1 MNLSLRTQLI
11 IFSLVLMGIN
21 IIIGIAGLKGMS
33 ETDKGLEKVYAEG
46 VVQIERLKEISDD
59 YAVFIIDAVNKAN
72 AGILKAEDATSG
84 IREAGSRIKNNWHA
98 YSSIKPDPEEEKLI
112 SEANS
117 LFKTADK
124 AVDDLLITIGG
135 MKGNVSGQLGN
146 LDGSL
151 YKNIDP
157 ITEKISEIAKYKIKA
172 AENIKD
178 LTDKRY
184 SGFKMAVVFLIFS
197 GLSSALAIG
206 FSVMK
211 SGTRLMTFTVKSMRE
226 VSSKNISMDVPESMT
241 KRKDET
247 GTVARAINRLLTSM
261 REIIRELSE
270 NAAIVSASSAELE
283 KTSENL
289 SESADEMNQKLRSVA
304 SGSESLSGNVNDMA
318 RASESIS
325 EESGNVAAAVEEM
338 SVSIKE
344 VAMNCAKNAEV
355 ARNADE
361 QTGLTLK
368 IMSELNDYAEEI
380 GKVVEVIDSI
390 ADQTNMLALN
400 ATIEAARAGEA
411 GKGFA
416 VVANE
421 VKDLAH
427 KSRQSTGE
435 IAVRI
440 EKIRSGSGS
449 VMKSIQNIS
458 EIIKHLNE
466 ISSGIAAAVE
476 EQNAT
481 TNEIARNVA
490 SVSSQTGRLSSGVRS
505 SAMIADESTK
515 NIHSISKESEKVAS
529 FAKTTRDSAV
539 GLADLAAKLNKIV
552 IQFKLQ

>member
-21 IIIGIAGLKGMS
+21 IIIGVAGLKGMS

-46 VVQIERLKEISDD
+46 VIQIERLKEISDD

-72 AGILKAEDATSG
+72 AGILKAEEATSG
-84 IREAGSRIKNNWHA
+84 IRDAGARIKNNWNT
-98 YSSIKPDPEEEKLI
+98 YTSIKPDPEEEKLI

-124 AVDDLLITIGG
+124 AVDDLLKTIGG
-135 MKGNVSGQLGN
+135 MKGDVSGQLGN
-146 LDGSL
+146 LDGAL

-157 ITEKISEIAKYKIKA
+157 ITEKISEIARFKIKA
-172 AENIKD
+172 SEKIKD

-184 SGFKMAVVFLIFS
+184 LRFKMAVVFLIFS
-197 GLSSALAIG
+197 GLSFALAIG

-241 KRKDET
+241 KRRDET

-289 SESADEMNQKLRSVA
+289 SESADEMNQKLRSIA

-325 EESGNVAAAVEEM
+325 AESGSVAAAVEEM

-344 VAMNCAKNAEV
+344 VAANCAKNAEV
-355 ARNADE
+355 AKNADE

-368 IMSELNDYAEEI
+368 VMSKLNDYAEEI

-421 VKDLAH
+421 VKDLAQ
-427 KSRQSTGE
+427 KSRESTGE

-490 SVSSQTGRLSSGVRS
+490 SVSGETGRLSSGVRS
-505 SAMIADESTK
+505 SALIADESTK
-515 NIHSISKESEKVAS
+515 NINAISKESEKVAS

-539 GLADLAAKLNKIV
+539 GLADLAAKLNNIV
-552 IQFKLQ
+552 GQFRVR

>member
-135 MKGNVSGQLGN
+135 MKGDVSGQLGN

-197 GLSSALAIG
+197 GLSFALAIG